1 MKQLLKN
8 QGVFL
13 ELTNNIDRGEIFG
26 TCRYNC
32 ISSNSDY
39 IDGI

>member
-1 MKQLLKN
+1 MKQFLKN
-8 QGVFL
+8 QEDFL